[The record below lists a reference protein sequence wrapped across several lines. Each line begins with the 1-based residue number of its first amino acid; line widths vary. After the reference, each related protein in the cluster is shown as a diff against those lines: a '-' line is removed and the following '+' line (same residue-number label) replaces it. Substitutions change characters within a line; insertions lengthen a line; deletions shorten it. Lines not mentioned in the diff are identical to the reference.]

1 MNIAAANGWP
11 EAKSDNPILALE
23 MTPDQIAQAEALAK
37 EMTAKNPKLLNKQP
51 PSLPQVPLGF
61 SIFNLLA

>member
-1 MNIAAANGWP
+1 MVTGATSGIGW
-11 EAKSDNPILALE
+11 A
-23 MTPDQIAQAEALAK
+23 TAEALAK
-37 EMTAKNPKLLNKQP
+37 EMIKKNPKLLNKQP